1 MKVNKFSFS
10 FLLLLFV
17 FASSNAQNTEM
28 TQERKD
34 SLLNKITNIDNR
46 LKELSSKDTA
56 RGFSAPLLIDTA
68 YINRIQQTNFDP
80 LRDEK
85 GLLLY
90 KHEWT
95 PFSNYVSFM
104 DTVIFEPAF
113 LPVVFDGK
121 LLPDNLDF
129 RTKSITDSVPSFHL
143 ISPDSTFAP
152 QLDRIKQIQ
161 EMRKYYYTNN
171 PQKIKSNALAFQG
184 TPVIREEVVEKKNP
198 WKELIS
204 TDNAIEITTPDVEKT
219 EIKYLKWIK
228 ELRGDHKLQ
237 LSYNRFSKQW
247 GGDDNFDLF
256 SDQKF
261 YLNFKKKKLEF
272 NNLIEWR
279 LQLKQI
285 TSVDDEDKEKPENK
299 NKDKINFIEDY
310 LRTYSTFSIQAFKKW
325 SYSTNLEMKTPVL
338 NKRATDEHRTRQ
350 RQFLTPFEL
359 NLGIGMR
366 YSTENISKKNKNR
379 KFNLAA
385 DLSVLSINHKYVRS
399 DKIKGTNF
407 GIEEGDKRQTDLGS
421 TYNVNMSYA
430 YNKFT
435 KFNSRLKYFTNY
447 ERSYAEWENSVD
459 FALNRYLATTF
470 YFYLKYDDSMPLE
483 KKNDNDGWDYF
494 NFNTM
499 LRFGLTYTW

>member
-1 MKVNKFSFS
+1 MRNINAFFG
-10 FLLLLFV
+10 FILLLFV
-17 FASSNAQNTEM
+17 FGSANAQNTDP
-28 TQERKD
+28 QQVKKD
-34 SLLNKITNIDNR
+34 SLLNKITNITNR
-46 LKELSSKDTA
+46 LQEYSSKDTTK
-56 RGFSAPLLIDTA
+56 GFSAPMQIDTA
-68 YINRIQQTNFDP
+68 YANMMHGLNP
-80 LRDEK
+80 YSLRDEK
-85 GLLLY
+85 GLLRFDY
-90 KHEWT
+90 DWT
-95 PFSNYVSFM
+95 PFANNISFR
-104 DTVIFEPAF
+104 DTVIFEPAY
-113 LPVVFDGK
+113 LPVVFDGQI
-121 LLPDNLDF
+121 LPADLDF
-129 RTKSITDSVPSFHL
+129 RTKQSDDSTFRFHL

-152 QLDRIKQIQ
+152 QLSKTKQIQ
-161 EMRKYYYTNN
+161 SIRRYYYTNN
-171 PQKIKSNALAFQG
+171 PQKIKSNALAFEN
-184 TPVIREEVVEKKNP
+184 TPVITQEVVERKSP
-198 WKELIS
+198 WKEFIS
-204 TDNAIEITTPDVEKT
+204 ADNPIEISAPEVEKT
-219 EIKYLKWIK
+219 KIKYLKWIK
-228 ELRGDHKLQ
+228 ELKGDHKLQ
-237 LSYNRFSKQW
+237 VSYNRFSKQW

-285 TSVDDEDKEKPENK
+285 TSVDDSDKPENQ
-299 NKDKINFIEDY
+299 NKDKINIIEDY

-359 NLGIGMR
+359 NLGVGMR

-385 DLSVLSINHKYVRS
+385 DLSILSVNHKYVRS

-407 GIEEGDKRQTDLGS
+407 GIEEGDKRKTDLGS

-430 YNKFT
+430 HNKFT

-447 ERSYAEWENSVD
+447 ERAYAEWENSVD
-459 FALNRYLATTF
+459 FALNRYLATTV
-470 YFYLKYDDSMPLE
+470 YFYLKYDDSMSPE
-483 KKNDNDGWDYF
+483 KKNDNKGWDYF
-494 NFNTM
+494 NYNTM